1 MLRRQS
7 ARESAARTYARALP
21 IVPVRARGLTIEGAD
36 GRRYLDCLSG
46 AGTLALGH
54 NHPVVLEA
62 IRKVLDSGAPL
73 HVLDLATPV
82 KDAFVTELFRTLPPG
97 LADHARVQFCGPAGT
112 DAVEAA
118 LTLVRAATGRT
129 GVLAF
134 TGAYHGLT
142 AGSLE
147 ASGGAH
153 DVRVA
158 RLPYPQD
165 YRCPFGVG
173 GERGAELGARWAES
187 LLDDP
192 KSGVRHPAGMILEPV
207 QGEGGVIPAP
217 DRWMRRMRQITAER
231 SIPLIADEVQTGVGR
246 TGAFW
251 AVEHSGIVP
260 DVMVMS
266 KAIGGS
272 LPLAVIVY
280 RDALDVWQ
288 PGAHAGTFRGNQLA
302 MAAGTATLAYVR
314 ENRLAERAATL
325 GSRMLGQLRSLARDF
340 PCMGDVRGRG
350 LMIGVEMV
358 DPEGASG
365 PGPIGVQ
372 RAATQA
378 GDERGATA
386 DGAHAHDVD
395 PRPALPSA
403 PALAAAVRRE
413 CLRRGLIVE
422 LGGRHASVVRLL
434 PPLTITDEQA
444 TAVLDRLADAMA
456 AASRSPRPSL
466 SPHRSQGR
474 GQSLS
479 TSRSRS
485 RSRSRRMSDQ
495 RNPQPGSGSGPG
507 SGSESGSQSGAESGP
522 ESGAE
527 SGSQSESGPEF
538 KSEPEPE
545 SESGSGSG
553 SESGLRPPGRPADER
568 QHRSENR
575 AEPEPRYRLQG
586 RGQNRPE
593 PRAQGQSPNLPEQ
606 ESQPELQGEGKDR
619 PKPQAQGQP
628 PPQRQ
633 GQTSNRSEQ
642 EFQRQ
647 LQGQGQGQGQGQTHT
662 RPGHEPEQESQ
673 PRLQGQGQ
681 THTRP
686 EREPEHESQ
695 RQSQD
700 PGQGRSS
707 WPPGT
712 DRRRGGHAEW
722 AG

>member
-1 MLRRQS
+1 MAVTEPVPEEAPSGRTTATRPDGAPGAESSVAGALVADTAAAAGSGTGGRPAHEGILRRQS

-82 KDAFVTELFRTLPPG
+82 KDAFITELFRTLPPG

-118 LTLVRAATGRT
+118 LKLVRAATGRT

-134 TGAYHGLT
+134 TGAYHGMT

-147 ASGGAH
+147 ASGGAF

-173 GERGAELGARWAES
+173 GEHGAELAARWTES
-187 LLDDP
+187 VLDDP

-217 DRWMRRMRQITAER
+217 DGWMRRMRQITAER

-251 AVEHSGIVP
+251 AVEHSGVVP
-260 DVMVMS
+260 DVMVLS

-280 RDALDVWQ
+280 RDALDVWR

-314 ENRLAERAATL
+314 ENRLAERAAAL
-325 GSRMLGQLRSLARDF
+325 GAHLLGRLRRLAQDF

-358 DPEGASG
+358 DPEAECG
-365 PGPIGVQ
+365 PGALGAPQAV
-372 RAATQA
+372 AQA
-378 GDERGATA
+378 GDEPGGSAGAV
-386 DGAHAHDVD
+386 HANDVT
-395 PRPALPSA
+395 PRPMLPSAPGPAPYPAA

-444 TAVLDRLADAMA
+444 AAVLDRLADAMA
-456 AASRSPRPSL
+456 AVSRSHSRGASRRVPDQPTRQ
-466 SPHRSQGR
+466 PHP
-474 GQSLS
+474 
-479 TSRSRS
+479 
-485 RSRSRRMSDQ
+485 DH
-495 RNPQPGSGSGPG
+495 QPEP
-507 SGSESGSQSGAESGP
+507 
-522 ESGAE
+522 
-527 SGSQSESGPEF
+527 QSES
-538 KSEPEPE
+538 
-545 SESGSGSG
+545 
-553 SESGLRPPGRPADER
+553 
-568 QHRSENR
+568 
-575 AEPEPRYRLQG
+575 
-586 RGQNRPE
+586 
-593 PRAQGQSPNLPEQ
+593 
-606 ESQPELQGEGKDR
+606 
-619 PKPQAQGQP
+619 QAQP
-628 PPQRQ
+628 
-633 GQTSNRSEQ
+633 RSQ
-642 EFQRQ
+642 S
-647 LQGQGQGQGQGQTHT
+647 
-662 RPGHEPEQESQ
+662 RPG
-673 PRLQGQGQ
+673 L
-681 THTRP
+681 
-686 EREPEHESQ
+686 
-695 RQSQD
+695 
-700 PGQGRSS
+700 
-707 WPPGT
+707 PPGT
-712 DRRRGGHAEW
+712 DRRQGGPAEW